1 MNSFWLHPSLIL
13 IFGALLLPLVP
24 SRFQKLKQG
33 YLLLIPILV
42 FLRTLQMQG
51 VQGSFGHV
59 QFLDWTLIFGRVDK
73 LSLVFGYI
81 MSLMCIIGTLYGVH
95 VKDNSQHIAAWFYV
109 AGSIGAIYAGD
120 FITLFLFWEVM
131 AFSSVFLIWFRGRK
145 ESLAAGLRY
154 LLVHVAGG
162 LALLGGMVWHC
173 KTTGSWAFDENFQQ
187 LAVNSPTPATWLIL
201 AGFMLNAAVP
211 PLHAWLPDAY
221 GEATFNGS
229 VFMCAFTTKTA
240 VYALIRGFAGTHLLI
255 ALGVI
260 MALYGVVYA
269 VLENDCRRLLAY
281 HIISQVG
288 YMVAGVGL
296 GTELAINGAC
306 AHAFAHILYKG
317 LLFMGCGAVLHMTGE
332 SKFTEL
338 GGLWKKMPWTF
349 LFTLIGGLSIS
360 AFPLFSGFVSK
371 SMIVSAGFEDGNL
384 WVGFLLMLASAGTF
398 LHTGLK
404 VPYFIWFGK
413 NQPRPEVW
421 NRATEPPWNM
431 NVAMG
436 IAAFLCIFIGCHP
449 AWLYSMLPH
458 AEEATK
464 YLREVYSPYHVSE
477 TLQILLF
484 TGLGFFLLLK
494 KLAPEPKISLDL
506 DWPYRMGGRAFLW
519 LARKP
524 IQAVDTFVGELYR
537 LAGLVPLMFSS
548 RFASLV
554 DNEVVDGMVN
564 GVATGVRGIGG
575 RLRFAQRGRMQEN
588 LTFAF
593 AVAAALIVAFLLL
606 SKPSPSGALPKAPV
620 TPALSTPGAA
630 VAPNAQSSS
639 LPLPVG
645 NLQSAIGN
653 PSAPRAAGAEASR
666 TERTSTTRAAL

>member
-1 MNSFWLHPSLIL
+1 MNSLWIHPALIL

-24 SRFQKLKQG
+24 SRLKKG
-33 YLLLIPILV
+33 FLLLVPVLV
-42 FLRTLQMQG
+42 FLRTIQMQSAG
-51 VQGSFGHV
+51 FGSFG
-59 QFLDWTLIFGRVDK
+59 QISFLDWKLVFGRVDA

-81 MSLMCIIGTLYGVH
+81 MALMCILGTVYGLH
-95 VKDNSQHIAAWFYV
+95 VKENTQHIAAWFYV
-109 AGSIGAIYAGD
+109 AGSLGAIYAGD
-120 FITLFLFWEVM
+120 FIVLFLFWELM
-131 AFSSVFLIWFRGRK
+131 AFSSVFLIWFRRRP
-145 ESLAAGLRY
+145 ESLGAGLRY

-173 KTTGSWAFDENFQQ
+173 KTQGSWAFTALD
-187 LAVNSPTPATWLIL
+187 VHHPTPAIYLIMT
-201 AGFMLNAAVP
+201 GFILNAAVP

-240 VYALIRGFAGTHLLI
+240 VYALCRGFAGMEILVP
-255 ALGVI
+255 LGVA

-296 GTELAINGAC
+296 GTQMAINGAC

-317 LLFMGCGAVLHMTGE
+317 LLFMGCGSVLHMTGE

-349 LFTLIGGLSIS
+349 VFTLIGGLSIS

-371 SMIVSAGFEDGNL
+371 SMIVSAGFEEHKL
-384 WVGFLLMLASAGTF
+384 WVGFLLLLASAGTF

-413 NQPRPEVW
+413 NKPKPEVW
-421 NRATEPPWNM
+421 NRAGEPPANM
-431 NVAMG
+431 NVAM
-436 IAAFLCIFIGCHP
+436 AVTSFLCIFIGCYP
-449 AWLYSMLPH
+449 LWLYKMLPYP
-458 AEEATK
+458 EEAMK
-464 YLREVYSPYHVSE
+464 YLPQVYGPYHVFE

-494 KLAPEPKISLDL
+494 KLVPEPTISLDM
-506 DWPYRMGGRAFLW
+506 DWFYRMGGRAFLW

-524 IQAVDTFVGELYR
+524 IQLTDSFVGEVYR
-537 LAGLVPLMFSS
+537 LAGLIPLMGTARIAGLF
-548 RFASLV
+548 
-554 DNEVVDGMVN
+554 DNHVIDGMVD
-564 GVATGVRGIGG
+564 GLATSVRGIGQ
-575 RLRFAQRGRMQEN
+575 RLRTAQRGQMQEN
-588 LTFAF
+588 LAFSF
-593 AVAAALIVAFLLL
+593 AVAAVLILAF
-606 SKPSPSGALPKAPV
+606 V
-620 TPALSTPGAA
+620 FYW
-630 VAPNAQSSS
+630 
-639 LPLPVG
+639 
-645 NLQSAIGN
+645 
-653 PSAPRAAGAEASR
+653 SR
-666 TERTSTTRAAL
+666 